1 MDPQTHSLLL
11 GNPLS
16 WDESLM
22 YNLDFETIKQV
33 MQEHQKTGYLYAD
46 VSAGISGLSEPGRIE
61 VRLQVGVVVSCSI
74 VGKSGKRL
82 GEKESIKRV
91 ERMGH
96 LKWTFT
102 PQEEQSIALDVPAP
116 FVPEEIALFP
126 RRVAYLEQW
135 QMQSWPRLHRMIFAL
150 SDGTRSVTKIAEV
163 LSVAPEYVEAALR
176 DLQSI
181 NVIAIRP

>member
-1 MDPQTHSLLL
+1 
-11 GNPLS
+11 
-16 WDESLM
+16 M

-46 VSAGISGLSEPGRIE
+46 VPASATSLSEPCRIE
-61 VRLQVGVVVSCSI
+61 ARLQAGTVISCFI

-82 GEKESIKRV
+82 PEKDSVKKIN
-91 ERMGH
+91 RMGR
-96 LKWTFT
+96 LQWTFT
-102 PQEEQSIALDVPAP
+102 PHEESAALLEPAP
-116 FVPEEIALFP
+116 LFMPEEIPVFP

-150 SDGTRSVTKIAEV
+150 SDGTRSTAKIAEV
-163 LSVAPEYVEAALR
+163 LSVPPEQVESALR

-181 NVIAIRP
+181 NVVAMMP